1 MVSGG
6 IRWFNPG
13 VDRMKEQHNTIKKQR
28 RGDLRL
34 TLPPD
39 LHAKLAAQAAYHRR
53 PIQEQARLHIE
64 RGVSKTKGFTHA

>member
-1 MVSGG
+1 
-6 IRWFNPG
+6 
-13 VDRMKEQHNTIKKQR
+13 MKEVQNSIKKQR

-34 TLPPD
+34 ILPPD

-64 RGVSKTKGFTHA
+64 RGVAKMKGAAHA